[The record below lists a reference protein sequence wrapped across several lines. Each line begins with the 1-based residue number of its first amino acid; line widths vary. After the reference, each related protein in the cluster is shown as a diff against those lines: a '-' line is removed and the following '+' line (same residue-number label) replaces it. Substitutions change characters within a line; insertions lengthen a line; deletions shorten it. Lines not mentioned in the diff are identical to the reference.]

1 MPNFLTAS
9 LADILNKN
17 KILTEAGPAFKSQD
31 LKAILSRSKEDTE
44 TMPSEIKG
52 TAVPKSP
59 KFKSANLK
67 TILNREIKSSESSDD
82 SEEISTAIKSP
93 SFKNANLAA
102 ILRREPGITG
112 EEEVDT
118 VIKSPKFKGASLD
131 TILKRKPGDTAEETL
146 EDTEEDNELEVTA
159 EEEEEATV
167 LDPNLDWRQELD
179 DRLAENEEATGSER
193 KSQAEVEKGFWNDY
207 FASLWSK
214 ELIKPLQAL
223 GAQFK
228 LDILKWGFD
237 ATSNDIV
244 AFLQQEGIKNNIL
257 KNKLLK
263 EKNYAVLHNAVI
275 GGVGT
280 RKLRTSELTKQ
291 NTYNLIYTPNWY
303 KLSPA
308 EMVRYLE
315 LQQKVLISSLPAKQK
330 AKANRLI
337 FLVDPQIKKS
347 VTNISD
353 YTKEVAKKLEQAG
366 SKVPLMKL
374 TTPYPLNSF
383 ADATRIAQGLGIVEE
398 NYRPEIDI
406 KAEKAKKTAAKGTKN
421 ANSIASAVHSITDI
435 RFVAEKLYEH
445 THETTLIDF
454 YNELSS
460 KYPKNKKETVSDDTK
475 IKVAQILQDKKE
487 HLEIDFKTLIELFTK
502 KLKELA
508 K

>member
-1 MPNFLTAS
+1 MSNFLTAS

-17 KILTEAGPAFKSQD
+17 KILTEAGPAFKAQD
-31 LKAILSRSKEDTE
+31 LKAILSRTKDTPETSKAT
-44 TMPSEIKG
+44 II
-52 TAVPKSP
+52 KSP
-59 KFKSANLK
+59 SFKAANLK
-67 TILNREIKSSESSDD
+67 TILNREIKSAEESSEVSGDETST
-82 SEEISTAIKSP
+82 SEFTVKSP
-93 SFKNANLAA
+93 SFKAANLN
-102 ILRREPGITG
+102 
-112 EEEVDT
+112 
-118 VIKSPKFKGASLD
+118 
-131 TILKRKPGDTAEETL
+131 TILKRKPGTNEEETSEETDL
-146 EDTEEDNELEVTA
+146 TTSEETELTI
-159 EEEEEATV
+159 

-228 LDILKWGFD
+228 LDILKWGFN
-237 ATSNDIV
+237 ASSNDIV

-263 EKNYAVLHNAVI
+263 EKNYVVLHNAVI
-275 GGVGT
+275 GGVST

-303 KLSPA
+303 KLSPV
-308 EMVRYLE
+308 EMTRYLE
-315 LQQKVLISSLPAKQK
+315 LQQKVLTSSLPAKQK

-337 FLVDPQIKKS
+337 FLTDPQIKKNT
-347 VTNISD
+347 TNIND
-353 YTKEVAKKLEQAG
+353 YTKEAIKKLEQAG

-383 ADATRIAQGLGIVEE
+383 ADATRIAQGLGVIGK

-406 KAEKAKKTAAKGTKN
+406 KAEKAKKTATNGTKN

-435 RFVAEKLYEH
+435 RIVAEKLYEH
-445 THETTLIDF
+445 THETTLLDF
-454 YNELSS
+454 YKELSS

-475 IKVAQILQDKKE
+475 TKIDQILQDKKE
-487 HLEIDFKTLIELFTK
+487 PLEIDFKTLIELFTK
-502 KLKELA
+502 KLEGLTK
-508 K
+508 